1 VADLDLDGEV
11 GMSDVMLLI
20 PKLVLSAPLGP

>member
-1 VADLDLDGEV
+1 VADLDGEV